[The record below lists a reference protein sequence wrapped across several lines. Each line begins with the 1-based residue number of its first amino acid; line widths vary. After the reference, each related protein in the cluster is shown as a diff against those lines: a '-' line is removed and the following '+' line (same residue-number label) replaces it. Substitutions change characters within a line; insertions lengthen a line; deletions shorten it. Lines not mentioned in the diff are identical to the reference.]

1 MAPEDMEVGGVGD
14 VGAGTAGRGGAGCPL
29 VVEAGMEMWRE
40 EQLGGGEWTVSME
53 MVSLGGD
60 TDVEE
65 GVAGNETGA
74 SRGKMVR

>member
-1 MAPEDMEVGGVGD
+1 
-14 VGAGTAGRGGAGCPL
+14 
-29 VVEAGMEMWRE
+29 MEMWRE
-40 EQLGGGEWTVSME
+40 EQLGGGGWTVSME

-74 SRGKMVR
+74 SRGKMVC